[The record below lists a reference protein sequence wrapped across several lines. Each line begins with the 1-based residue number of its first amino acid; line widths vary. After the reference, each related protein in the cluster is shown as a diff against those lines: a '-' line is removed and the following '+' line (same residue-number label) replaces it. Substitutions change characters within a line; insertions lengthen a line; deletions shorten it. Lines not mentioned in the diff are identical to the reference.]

1 MLPTADQK
9 RSLSSWNFTAD
20 GLLANKSPKMKHPGK
35 MTVLAGVILLALAGC
50 QQRTIDATQFKEAE
64 WEKSITGSSLSENEF
79 VRLYALKLANELK
92 GSTVRITGRRELKVK
107 LADGTELKALLD
119 NVCADVKA
127 NPTNRIE
134 ICNKY
139 ITGLVRTQQTIN
151 DAAGVPDTNS
161 IVVVIRDDLFLKQ
174 FENYG
179 ATKTNRVVAEPLVA
193 DLHVAY
199 ARDSE
204 NGIAYLMEAD
214 QSKLGLGLPA
224 LRQLALSNLH
234 RILPA
239 PKIYKIG
246 PVFMIEAD
254 GNYESSLLLADTLW
268 DRQAFSGNWRFGRC
282 RADAQ
287 YFALHRFGISRRAQ
301 SHAGGGR

>member
-1 MLPTADQK
+1 
-9 RSLSSWNFTAD
+9 
-20 GLLANKSPKMKHPGK
+20 

-92 GSTVRITGRRELKVK
+92 GSTVRITGRRELTVK
-107 LADGTELKALLD
+107 LADGTEVKAFLD

-139 ITGLVRTQQTIN
+139 ITGLVRSQQTIN
-151 DAAGVPDTNS
+151 EAAGAPDTNS

-179 ATKTNRVVAEPLVA
+179 ATKTNHVVAEPLVA

-204 NGIAYLMEAD
+204 NGIAYLMQAD

-246 PVFMIEAD
+246 PVFMVEAD
-254 GNYESSLLLADTLW
+254 GNYESSLLLADKLW
-268 DRQAFSGNWRFGRC
+268 DNEASAVTGDLVAAVPTRNTLLFTGSGSAGGLKAM
-282 RADAQ
+282 RAEVDDL
-287 YFALHRFGISRRAQ
+287 YKKSSHVISRTLLVRRN
-301 SHAGGGR
+301 GRWEKFSD